1 MPGVLRNS
9 RSAYHRPIMPE
20 HDPAET
26 TVLVTGA
33 SGFIGLHCVREL
45 LENGY
50 RVRGTVR
57 SLAREPELRDA
68 LSKHVDTSRLELVEA
83 DLTHDEGWAEAV
95 RGCRYVLHVASPV
108 PTEPPKHEDE
118 LIVPAREGAL
128 RLLRAAS
135 DAGVERVVMTS
146 SIAAVA
152 EGHPHDPTKV
162 FTEDDWSRVD
172 ADIGPYE
179 KSKTLAE
186 RAAWDFVECLE
197 GEKSLELTTINPG
210 LVLGPV
216 LEKDY
221 GVSAQAIL
229 KLMRREY
236 PGCPRLGWTIVDVR
250 DVASAPLAAM
260 TTPDAAGQRFCFC
273 VDFVWMKDMA
283 VILNE
288 HFGDRGYK
296 SPTRTLPDFVVRIAG
311 LFDKVTRLVV
321 PRLGHSETISNARLK
336 RVLGWQPRGT
346 EEMVVATG
354 ESLIEQGLV

>member
-1 MPGVLRNS
+1 M
-9 RSAYHRPIMPE
+9 AH

-57 SLAREPELRDA
+57 SLSREPELRDA
-68 LSKHVDTSRLELVEA
+68 LAEHVDTRHFELVEA
-83 DLTHDEGWAEAV
+83 DLMRDEGWDEAV

-108 PTEPPKHEDE
+108 PTAPPKHEDE

-128 RLLRAAS
+128 RVLRAAS
-135 DAGVERVVMTS
+135 EAGVERVVMTS
-146 SIAAVA
+146 SIAAVT

-162 FTEDDWSRVD
+162 FTEDDWSIVNGG
-172 ADIGPYE
+172 IGPYE

-186 RAAWDFVECLE
+186 RAAWEFVEGLE
-197 GEKSLELTTINPG
+197 DDKSLELTTINPG

-216 LEKDY
+216 LERDY

-236 PGCPRLGWTIVDVR
+236 PGCPRLGWTTVDVR
-250 DVASAPLAAM
+250 DVASAHLAAM
-260 TTPDAAGQRFCFC
+260 TTPEANGQRFCCC

-296 SPTRTLPDFVVRIAG
+296 VPTRTLPDFVVRIVG
-311 LFDKVTRLVV
+311 VFDKITGVVV
-321 PRLGHSETISNARLK
+321 PRLGHSETISNARIK

-346 EEMVVATG
+346 EEMVVATAA
-354 ESLIEQGLV
+354 SLIEQGLV